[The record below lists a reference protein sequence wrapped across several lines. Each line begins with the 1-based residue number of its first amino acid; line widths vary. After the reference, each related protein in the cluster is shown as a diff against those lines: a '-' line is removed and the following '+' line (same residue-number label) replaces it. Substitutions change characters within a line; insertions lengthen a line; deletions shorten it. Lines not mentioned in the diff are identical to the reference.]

1 MFLVFGAPHILQSDN
16 GRKFTASVITELKEL
31 VTELV
36 IVHGKPRYPQSQAS
50 VERSNGDIHDM
61 LVSWMRD
68 NNTTNW
74 ATGIQFVQF
83 QKNRRDH
90 VGIKRSP
97 YEVMLGCAHKVGP
110 SKNSY
115 SK

>member
-1 MFLVFGAPHILQSDN
+1 MFMVSQDTLIL
-16 GRKFTASVITELKEL
+16 
-31 VTELV
+31 
-36 IVHGKPRYPQSQAS
+36 
-50 VERSNGDIHDM
+50 RSNGDIHDM

-90 VGIKRSP
+90 VEIKRSP
-97 YEVMLGCAHKVGP
+97 YEVMLGCAPKVGP

>member
-36 IVHGKPRYPQSQAS
+36 IVHGKPKYPQSQAS

-68 NNTTNW
+68 NNTTYW

-83 QKNRRDH
+83 QKNRRYH

-97 YEVMLGCAHKVGP
+97 YDVMLGCAAKVGP
-110 SKNSY
+110 SKNYY